1 MTKDEALKLAL
12 EALESCSAGDY
23 STGHVI
29 HPSFDVDAVNKAID
43 AVDEALAQPV
53 ATVLPPIVELT
64 TKSEPVYI
72 MGSYVGTGEVASVNL
87 GGVSFTGNSTAG
99 READVRPT
107 GFFFQMPPQRTW
119 VGLTDIEVG
128 TIFAKWDA
136 TQGVSFND
144 FARAIEA
151 RLKEKNT

>member
-12 EALESCSAGDY
+12 EALKSCSAGDY

-107 GFFFQMPPQRTW
+107 GFFFQMPPQREW
-119 VGLTDIEVG
+119 QGLTDDEIVE
-128 TIFAKWDA
+128 IAA
-136 TQGVSFND
+136 TPAAIPGAYVHC

>member
-1 MTKDEALKLAL
+1 MTKDDALKLARGVL
-12 EALESCSAGDY
+12 GEDRAWLES
-23 STGHVI
+23 
-29 HPSFDVDAVNKAID
+29 DAPQRVWDANSNAMIAI
-43 AVDEALAQPV
+43 DEALAQPV

-107 GFFFQMPPQRTW
+107 GFFFQMPPQREW
-119 VGLTDIEVG
+119 VGLTSEEREEIMDNLEVHG
-128 TIFAKWDA
+128 TRLWEGQLHGFAEE
-136 TQGVSFND
+136 V
-144 FARAIEA
+144 EA
-151 RLKEKNT
+151 KLKEKNT